1 MENIRATFSNLEE
14 MEAAAAML
22 REQGVIDI
30 NLQSQGTAEAN
41 QGGNAGVDALDLM
54 SSSLTNGIGD
64 DEASVGTGFIME
76 VVVESSRFRKV
87 EDTIARCGGQYEG
100 MTLS

>member
-1 MENIRATFSNLEE
+1 MENIRATFNNLEE
-14 MEAAAAML
+14 METAAAML

-30 NLQSQGTAEAN
+30 KLQSEAIN
-41 QGGNAGVDALDLM
+41 GVNTLESM
-54 SSSLTNGIGD
+54 QSSLTNGIGD
-64 DEASVGTGFIME
+64 DEASSVSGCIME

-100 MTLS
+100 QSLS